1 MQVCVIARDR
11 SGLQHHN
18 GNVCRAR
25 AKAPSVDSNVAGLRD
40 MSCPRSKSPARTPVH
55 KESLAS
61 N

>member
-25 AKAPSVDSNVAGLRD
+25 AKAPSRRQQRRRVAGHELVPTPLQVPRKD
-40 MSCPRSKSPARTPVH
+40 PRS
-55 KESLAS
+55 
-61 N
+61 